1 MSEINTIQI
10 LETTKIKENTKTN
23 KLPEYILN
31 SSRRYRERNKDTII
45 QKHKSQKL
53 EKDKLAI
60 TTIPNNELTK
70 PQLLLKVEL
79 LEAKLKEHN
88 INIL

>member
-1 MSEINTIQI
+1 MSSNEITPITNIV
-10 LETTKIKENTKTN
+10 EPNENNKSN

-31 SSRRYRERNKDTII
+31 ASRRYREKNKDTII

-60 TTIPNNELTK
+60 KTIPNNELSK

-79 LEAKLKEHN
+79 LEAKLKEHK
-88 INIL
+88 INLL

>member
-1 MSEINTIQI
+1 MSSNEITPITNIV
-10 LETTKIKENTKTN
+10 EPNENNKSN

-31 SSRRYRERNKDTII
+31 ASRRYREKNKDTII

-60 TTIPNNELTK
+60 KTIPNNELSK

-79 LEAKLKEHN
+79 LEAKLKEHK
-88 INIL
+88 INLI

>member
-1 MSEINTIQI
+1 MSLNEITPITNVVE
-10 LETTKIKENTKTN
+10 LNETNKSN

-31 SSRRYRERNKDTII
+31 ASRRYREKNKDTII

>member
-1 MSEINTIQI
+1 MSLNKITSITNVVELN
-10 LETTKIKENTKTN
+10 ETNKSN

-31 SSRRYRERNKDTII
+31 ASRRYREKNKDTII

-60 TTIPNNELTK
+60 KTIPNNELSK

-79 LEAKLKEHN
+79 LEAKLKEHK
-88 INIL
+88 IFIL

>member
-1 MSEINTIQI
+1 MSETNNSQS
-10 LETTKIKENTKTN
+10 LETTETTENNKSN

-31 SSRRYRERNKDTII
+31 ASRRYREKNKDTII
-45 QKHKSQKL
+45 QKHKSQKI

-60 TTIPNNELTK
+60 KTIPNNELSK

-79 LEAKLKEHN
+79 LEAKLKEHK

>member
-1 MSEINTIQI
+1 MSEINNTQEI
-10 LETTKIKENTKTN
+10 TENNKSN
-23 KLPEYILN
+23 KLPDYILN
-31 SSRRYRERNKDTII
+31 ASRRYREKNKDIII

-60 TTIPNNELTK
+60 KTISNNELSK

-88 INIL
+88 INFL

>member
-1 MSEINTIQI
+1 MSEINNTQ
-10 LETTKIKENTKTN
+10 ETTENNKSN
-23 KLPEYILN
+23 KLPDYILN
-31 SSRRYRERNKDTII
+31 ASRRYSEKNKDIII
-45 QKHKSQKL
+45 QKNKSQKL

-60 TTIPNNELTK
+60 KTISNNELSK

-88 INIL
+88 IDILL

>member
-1 MSEINTIQI
+1 MSETNNSQI
-10 LETTKIKENTKTN
+10 LETTETTENNKSN

-31 SSRRYRERNKDTII
+31 ASRRYREKNKDTIN

-60 TTIPNNELTK
+60 KTIPNHELSK

-79 LEAKLKEHN
+79 LEGKLKEHK

>member
-1 MSEINTIQI
+1 MSLNEITPITNVIE
-10 LETTKIKENTKTN
+10 LNETNKSN

-31 SSRRYRERNKDTII
+31 ASRRYREKNKDTII

-60 TTIPNNELTK
+60 KTIPNNELSK

-79 LEAKLKEHN
+79 LEAKLKEHK

>member
-1 MSEINTIQI
+1 MSEINNSQ
-10 LETTKIKENTKTN
+10 ETTENNKSN
-23 KLPEYILN
+23 KLPDYILN
-31 SSRRYRERNKDTII
+31 ASRRYREKNKDIII
-45 QKHKSQKL
+45 QKNKSQKL

-60 TTIPNNELTK
+60 KTISNNELSK

-88 INIL
+88 IDILL

>member
-1 MSEINTIQI
+1 MSLNEITPITNVVE
-10 LETTKIKENTKTN
+10 LNETNKSN

-31 SSRRYRERNKDTII
+31 ASRRYREKNKDTII

-60 TTIPNNELTK
+60 KTIPNNELSK

-79 LEAKLKEHN
+79 LEAKHKEHK

>member
-1 MSEINTIQI
+1 MSEINNIQ
-10 LETTKIKENTKTN
+10 ETTENNKSN

-31 SSRRYRERNKDTII
+31 ASRRYREKNKDII
-45 QKHKSQKL
+45 VQKHKSQKL

-60 TTIPNNELTK
+60 KTIPNNELSK

-79 LEAKLKEHN
+79 LEEKLKEHK

>member
-1 MSEINTIQI
+1 MSLNEITPITNVVE
-10 LETTKIKENTKTN
+10 LNETNKSN

-31 SSRRYRERNKDTII
+31 ASRRYREKNKDTII

-60 TTIPNNELTK
+60 KTIPNNELSK

-79 LEAKLKEHN
+79 LEAKLKEHK

>member
-1 MSEINTIQI
+1 MSEINNTQ
-10 LETTKIKENTKTN
+10 ETTENNKSN
-23 KLPEYILN
+23 KLPDYILN
-31 SSRRYRERNKDTII
+31 ASRRYREKNKDIII
-45 QKHKSQKL
+45 QKNKSQKL

-60 TTIPNNELTK
+60 KTISNNELSK

-88 INIL
+88 IDILL